1 MAWGTAQRPQPPT
14 AARDRTRSSIQHLTP
29 LPPPRYNLPVRIISR
44 QKAIYFFLTLGVAL
58 AAVAFA
64 VGSGWIILNWREGI
78 RVFLGII
85 FFGAI
90 VAGLVLNTIFL
101 VREIRRNEQHD
112 SFINAVTHELKTP
125 IASIRL
131 YLQTLQRLDVA
142 EAQRR
147 QFYELML
154 VDTERLLHTVEQVLK
169 AGEAAQKKNATR
181 RAPVEFDAL
190 VRECLELARTRHH
203 LQAAELDYHLSLQNG
218 DGTRVVGD
226 PEELRTAVSNL
237 LDNAVKYSPD
247 GVHISVE
254 LDAPDE
260 KRIVLRVRDRGVGIP
275 EHELKRI
282 FKRFYRV
289 TQRSL
294 SQVKGTGL
302 GLFIVRSIA
311 RKHGGRVFAESE
323 GAGKGTTVTLELPR
337 KELPRK
343 VTVA

>member
-1 MAWGTAQRPQPPT
+1 M
-14 AARDRTRSSIQHLTP
+14 
-29 LPPPRYNLPVRIISR
+29 RIISR
-44 QKAIYFFLTLGVAL
+44 QKAIYFFLTLGVCL

-125 IASIRL
+125 IASIQL
-131 YLQTLQRLDVA
+131 YLQTLQRREV
-142 EAQRR
+142 EGAQRQ
-147 QFYELML
+147 QFYQLML
-154 VDTERLLHTVEQVLK
+154 LDTERLLHTVEQVLK
-169 AGEAAQKKNATR
+169 AGEAAHKKGA
-181 RAPVEFDAL
+181 AQQLPLEFNAL
-190 VRECLELARTRHH
+190 VRECVELARTRHH
-203 LQAAELDYHLSLQNG
+203 LQAGDLDYRESLYLSSSSTQKSMPNG
-218 DGTRVVGD
+218 AAARVLGD

-260 KRIVLRVRDRGVGIP
+260 ERVVLRVRDRGVGIP
-275 EHELKRI
+275 EQELKRI

-294 SQVKGTGL
+294 SQAKGTGL

-311 RKHGGRVFAESE
+311 RKHGGRVFAQSE

-337 KELPRK
+337 RM
-343 VTVA
+343 A

>member
-1 MAWGTAQRPQPPT
+1 
-14 AARDRTRSSIQHLTP
+14 
-29 LPPPRYNLPVRIISR
+29 VRIISR
-44 QKAIYFFLTLGVAL
+44 QKAIYFFLSLGVCL
-58 AAVAFA
+58 AALAFA

-131 YLQTLQRLDVA
+131 YLQTLQRRDVS

-154 VDTERLLHTVEQVLK
+154 LDTDRLLHTVEQVLK
-169 AGEAAQKKNATR
+169 AGEAAQKKGPPQR
-181 RAPVEFDAL
+181 LPVEFDAL
-190 VRECLELARTRHH
+190 VRDCMDLARTRHH
-203 LQAAELDYHLSLQNG
+203 LQPADLEYREAASFSSSSRNG
-218 DGTRVVGD
+218 HAARLLGD
-226 PEELRTAVSNL
+226 SEELRTAVSNL

-247 GVHISVE
+247 GVHIVVE

-260 KRIVLRVRDRGVGIP
+260 RKLILRVRDRGVGIP
-275 EHELKRI
+275 EQELKRV

-289 TQRSL
+289 SQRSL

-311 RKHGGRVFAESE
+311 RKHGGRVFAQSE

-337 KELPRK
+337 SR
-343 VTVA
+343 V